1 MSPSEQAAAAA
12 RLAGDWQLAVE
23 RGGGSLE
30 GWLHFS
36 ESAGELV
43 GSLTGPDNNPREL
56 SKITQKEDKIFFEV
70 ASDYATERYEGRVKG
85 SSMEGTLKMS
95 RSGGGRAGRGGSGE
109 DSGGARGGR
118 GGYGGRGGG
127 RGGSRG
133 GGGGGGENKW
143 KAFRSV
149 QPTPGPA
156 PEPPKAPGV

>member
-118 GGYGGRGGG
+118 GGYGGRGG
-127 RGGSRG
+127 SRG

-149 QPTPGPA
+149 QPIPGPA